1 MNTTINN
8 DCRKCSWE
16 NTIQVEYNKNEKK
29 GIILFEKIFK
39 FSFRLNDK
47 NTLDYFYTFNPNKAD
62 SVSKILFACN
72 ICKTFLSGRI
82 KIRDT
87 PLIEYRQTIKNKRDE
102 KSFKYLIKYW
112 NKISELEKLLNSKF
126 SPAEI
131 IKNFDKESFTFSKL
145 ERCLLEK
152 KPYRIND
159 LVLKEIIFN
168 VVNTDY
174 FNDQLKKNPS
184 TFIFNE
190 KETLTFANQ
199 KFELYKI
206 KGLYN
211 VLAKDIQIS
220 QKTNVL
226 TPVKILID
234 HNNDKMYLSEQLF
247 LTKQDAN
254 NSFNDENLKQLE
266 LATPL

>member
-8 DCRKCSWE
+8 DCRECSWE

-159 LVLKEIIFN
+159 LVLKE
-168 VVNTDY
+168 
-174 FNDQLKKNPS
+174 
-184 TFIFNE
+184 
-190 KETLTFANQ
+190 TLTFANQ